1 MPLEKEALRA
11 AAARMLLA
19 VAAICADN
27 GFLYCPK
34 LDLSKLKI
42 VSVHS
47 EKYICL
53 IFKCLGSSLSA
64 APLGCWL
71 ERRRFVPIADSARRL
86 LHHDC
91 AENHLSRV
99 PATRHTAS
107 V

>member
-47 EKYICL
+47 EN
-53 IFKCLGSSLSA
+53 IFVLFSNVWGRASQQ
-64 APLGCWL
+64 
-71 ERRRFVPIADSARRL
+71 RRL
-86 LHHDC
+86 VVGWSGGDLCRLRILLDD
-91 AENHLSRV
+91 SSTTIV
-99 PATRHTAS
+99 PRTT
-107 V
+107 